1 MPEKPNRPQG
11 FVSEDLD
18 YLGIKPLG
26 SCQRNPNSYHRET
39 ILSEVTPQTLTL
51 SGLRHRCAQESDRF
65 FNRQAYDP
73 KFCYELF
80 RRAILQRDDQA
91 WACIYSQ
98 YQRLVTHWVERHAAY
113 SSSGEEAQFF
123 MNRAFEKMWVGI
135 SPDKFTTFEDLASL
149 LRYLQMCVHSVMI
162 DFVRQKEYRL
172 RLEAIEE
179 MPQPLQARDTAVE
192 DHISAALSRTELWQ
206 WLQTQIKDEKEARV
220 IDGLFVLGLKPR
232 EVQDLYPK
240 TFSDVKEIYRVKEN
254 LIARL
259 RRSDEVKSFFL
270 DA

>member
-1 MPEKPNRPQG
+1 
-11 FVSEDLD
+11 
-18 YLGIKPLG
+18 
-26 SCQRNPNSYHRET
+26 
-39 ILSEVTPQTLTL
+39 
-51 SGLRHRCAQESDRF
+51 
-65 FNRQAYDP
+65 
-73 KFCYELF
+73 
-80 RRAILQRDDQA
+80 
-91 WACIYSQ
+91 
-98 YQRLVTHWVERHAAY
+98 
-113 SSSGEEAQFF
+113 
-123 MNRAFEKMWVGI
+123 
-135 SPDKFTTFEDLASL
+135 
-149 LRYLQMCVHSVMI
+149 
-162 DFVRQKEYRL
+162 
-172 RLEAIEE
+172 